1 MALIDEGKYTPDSL
15 LRELEGK
22 KINSMQAYIV
32 ARTLVWCGVKHYID
46 NNQAAFDWLRQTA
59 PLYWQVLVPVNFT
72 EIELDESVDKLFGS
86 QIGITM
92 DDVRKRFS
100 SQTEVYF
107 YLCRWLDSSISLEKP
122 KEWRDYFWL
131 AKFLTICN
139 LQLSYKPEFSEFR
152 IEANFPDDLDE
163 MADVLLGLKLAGYDS
178 ATFNQLEENFVKQFR
193 IQNNILE
200 FDICEN
206 EVKCLTFLDYFTAGK
221 QFENGDGDI
230 MHRIN
235 MHHIDLLRKA
245 FPNADVYH
253 SEIIKDEIFE
263 DIDLTFEKHISR
275 EKLPLDDMQETRT
288 MMVHLYEKSYVLP
301 SRKAYCDQ
309 LITLRKLFV
318 DVIKEYWQ
326 GIDDIHRVGK
336 AYNAKMDQVSNEV
349 CDKILNTHI
358 ELPATEI
365 NRFGLG
371 YEINKEENEDQSAK
385 DNLKELNSLYSHYS
399 TDLTIFFRQCYLP
412 SDGFINDVQR
422 MTIILLDA
430 QDKLK
435 KMQNLFHQ
443 IFDGYVDIVEIKQ
456 LDERE
461 KQQMTCLIAVYNW
474 LAQNQPYMSCRQLL
488 KQIKPKK
495 LTATQ
500 TFEVNDEVVDNP
512 YQALVDTI
520 EDLEKLRNMQLKDI
534 YNRCSHLD
542 DLSTQIVD
550 KYIKRYDDTIEN
562 MRNCSL

>member
-1 MALIDEGKYTPDSL
+1 M
-15 LRELEGK
+15 
-22 KINSMQAYIV
+22 
-32 ARTLVWCGVKHYID
+32 
-46 NNQAAFDWLRQTA
+46 
-59 PLYWQVLVPVNFT
+59 
-72 EIELDESVDKLFGS
+72 
-86 QIGITM
+86 
-92 DDVRKRFS
+92 
-100 SQTEVYF
+100 
-107 YLCRWLDSSISLEKP
+107 
-122 KEWRDYFWL
+122 
-131 AKFLTICN
+131 
-139 LQLSYKPEFSEFR
+139 
-152 IEANFPDDLDE
+152 
-163 MADVLLGLKLAGYDS
+163 
-178 ATFNQLEENFVKQFR
+178 
-193 IQNNILE
+193 
-200 FDICEN
+200 
-206 EVKCLTFLDYFTAGK
+206 
-221 QFENGDGDI
+221 
-230 MHRIN
+230 
-235 MHHIDLLRKA
+235 
-245 FPNADVYH
+245 
-253 SEIIKDEIFE
+253 
-263 DIDLTFEKHISR
+263 
-275 EKLPLDDMQETRT
+275 
-288 MMVHLYEKSYVLP
+288 
-301 SRKAYCDQ
+301 
-309 LITLRKLFV
+309 ITLRKLFV

-336 AYNAKMDQVSNEV
+336 AYNAKMDQVSYDV

-371 YEINKEENEDQSAK
+371 YVINNEENEDQSAK

-399 TDLTIFFRQCYLP
+399 TDLTIFFRQCYQL
-412 SDGFINDVQR
+412 SGGFINDVQR
-422 MTIILLDA
+422 MTMILLDA

-443 IFDGYVDIVEIKQ
+443 VFDGYVDIVEIKQ

-461 KQQMTCLIAVYNW
+461 KQQMTCLIAVYNL

-500 TFEVNDEVVDNP
+500 TFEDNDEVIDNP
-512 YQALVDTI
+512 SQTIVDSI

>member
-1 MALIDEGKYTPDSL
+1 MSVASTLHGYQVQYLYTLYRMLRSPESKEVFLPEG
-15 LRELEGK
+15 RE
-22 KINSMQAYIV
+22 
-32 ARTLVWCGVKHYID
+32 
-46 NNQAAFDWLRQTA
+46 
-59 PLYWQVLVPVNFT
+59 
-72 EIELDESVDKLFGS
+72 
-86 QIGITM
+86 
-92 DDVRKRFS
+92 
-100 SQTEVYF
+100 
-107 YLCRWLDSSISLEKP
+107 
-122 KEWRDYFWL
+122 
-131 AKFLTICN
+131 
-139 LQLSYKPEFSEFR
+139 
-152 IEANFPDDLDE
+152 DLDIYLDGQIVE
-163 MADVLLGLKLAGYDS
+163 TVQVKCYSGTILYSDLFSKAKSTSLFSRGKAS
-178 ATFNQLEENFVKQFR
+178 LEENPNVKISFVAVGYGNSKGGISNKLLKLSSLTKFLNKEEVLHLDYSSSKELASKINWLAQSETELNDVVEAALKERFPS
-193 IQNNILE
+193 IDPFIAKDYLLQWVHYLVI
-200 FDICEN
+200 N
-206 EVKCLTFLDYFTAGK
+206 EVKCLTFLDYFSAGK

-235 MHHIDLLRKA
+235 IHHIDLLRKA
-245 FPNADVYH
+245 FPNVDVYH
-253 SEIIKDEIFE
+253 SEIIKDDIFE

-275 EKLPLDDMQETRT
+275 EKLPLAEMQEPRT

-326 GIDDIHRVGK
+326 GVDDIHRVGK
-336 AYNAKMDQVSNEV
+336 AYNAKMDQVSYDV

-371 YEINKEENEDQSAK
+371 YEINKKENEDQSAK
-385 DNLKELNSLYSHYS
+385 DNLKKLNSLYSHYS
-399 TDLTIFFRQCYLP
+399 TDLTIFFRQCYQP
-412 SDGFINDVQR
+412 SGGFINDVQR
-422 MTIILLDA
+422 MTMILLDA

-435 KMQNLFHQ
+435 KLQSLFHQ
-443 IFDGYVDIVEIKQ
+443 VFDGYVDVVEIKQ

-500 TFEVNDEVVDNP
+500 RFEVNDEVVDNP
-512 YQALVDTI
+512 SQALVDTI
-520 EDLEKLRNMQLKDI
+520 EDLEKLRNMQLRDI

-542 DLSTQIVD
+542 DLSIQIVD
-550 KYIKRYDDTIEN
+550 KYIKRYDDTIEGR
-562 MRNCSL
+562 RNCVL

>member
-1 MALIDEGKYTPDSL
+1 MSVASTLHGYQVQYLYTLYRMLRSPESKEVFLPEG
-15 LRELEGK
+15 RE
-22 KINSMQAYIV
+22 
-32 ARTLVWCGVKHYID
+32 
-46 NNQAAFDWLRQTA
+46 
-59 PLYWQVLVPVNFT
+59 
-72 EIELDESVDKLFGS
+72 
-86 QIGITM
+86 
-92 DDVRKRFS
+92 
-100 SQTEVYF
+100 
-107 YLCRWLDSSISLEKP
+107 
-122 KEWRDYFWL
+122 
-131 AKFLTICN
+131 
-139 LQLSYKPEFSEFR
+139 
-152 IEANFPDDLDE
+152 DLDIYLDGQIVE
-163 MADVLLGLKLAGYDS
+163 TVQVKCYSGTILYSDLFSKAKSTSLFSRGKAS
-178 ATFNQLEENFVKQFR
+178 LEENPNVKISFVAVGYGNSKGGISNKLLKLSSLTKFLNKEEVLHLDYSSSKELASKINWLAQSETELNDVVEAALKERFPS
-193 IQNNILE
+193 IDPFIAKDYLLQWVHYLVI
-200 FDICEN
+200 N
-206 EVKCLTFLDYFTAGK
+206 EVKCLTFLDYFSAGK

-235 MHHIDLLRKA
+235 IHHIDLLRKA
-245 FPNADVYH
+245 FPNVDVYH
-253 SEIIKDEIFE
+253 SEIIKDDIFE

-275 EKLPLDDMQETRT
+275 EKLPLAEMQEPRT

-336 AYNAKMDQVSNEV
+336 AYNAKMDQVSYDV
-349 CDKILNTHI
+349 CDKISNTHI

-371 YEINKEENEDQSAK
+371 YEINKKENEDQSAK
-385 DNLKELNSLYSHYS
+385 DNLKKLNSLYSHYS
-399 TDLTIFFRQCYLP
+399 TDLTIFFRQCYQP
-412 SDGFINDVQR
+412 SGGFINDVQR
-422 MTIILLDA
+422 MTMILLDA

-435 KMQNLFHQ
+435 KLQSLFHQ
-443 IFDGYVDIVEIKQ
+443 VFDGYVDVVEIKQ

-500 TFEVNDEVVDNP
+500 RFEVNDEVVDNP
-512 YQALVDTI
+512 SQALVDTI
-520 EDLEKLRNMQLKDI
+520 EDLEKLRNMQLRDI

-542 DLSTQIVD
+542 DLSIQIVD
-550 KYIKRYDDTIEN
+550 KYIKRYDDTIEGR
-562 MRNCSL
+562 RNCVL

>member
-1 MALIDEGKYTPDSL
+1 M
-15 LRELEGK
+15 
-22 KINSMQAYIV
+22 
-32 ARTLVWCGVKHYID
+32 
-46 NNQAAFDWLRQTA
+46 
-59 PLYWQVLVPVNFT
+59 
-72 EIELDESVDKLFGS
+72 
-86 QIGITM
+86 
-92 DDVRKRFS
+92 
-100 SQTEVYF
+100 
-107 YLCRWLDSSISLEKP
+107 
-122 KEWRDYFWL
+122 

-139 LQLSYKPEFSEFR
+139 LQLSYKPEFADFKMDAKVPNNLE
-152 IEANFPDDLDE
+152 E

-178 ATFNQLEENFVKQFR
+178 ATFYQLEENFIKQFR

-206 EVKCLTFLDYFTAGK
+206 EVKCLTFLDYFSVGK
-221 QFENGDGDI
+221 QFGNGDGDV
-230 MHRIN
+230 MHHIN

-253 SEIIKDEIFE
+253 SEIIKDVIFE
-263 DIDLTFEKHISR
+263 DLDLTFEKHISR
-275 EKLPLDDMQETRT
+275 EMLPLDDMQEPRT

-336 AYNAKMDQVSNEV
+336 AHNAKMDQVSNEV
-349 CDKILNTHI
+349 CDKIINTHI

-399 TDLTIFFRQCYLP
+399 TDLTIFFRRCYQP
-412 SDGFINDVQR
+412 SGGFINDVQR
-422 MTIILLDA
+422 MTMILLDA

-435 KMQNLFHQ
+435 KMQSLFHQ
-443 IFDGYVDIVEIKQ
+443 VFDGYVDFVEIKQ

-488 KQIKPKK
+488 KQIKPKE
-495 LTATQ
+495 LTATK
-500 TFEVNDEVVDNP
+500 TFEVNDEVIDNP
-512 YQALVDTI
+512 SQTIVDSI
-520 EDLEKLRNMQLKDI
+520 EDLENLRNMQLRDI

-542 DLSTQIVD
+542 DLSIQIVD
-550 KYIKRYDDTIEN
+550 KYIKRYDDTIEG
-562 MRNCSL
+562 MRNCVL

>member
-1 MALIDEGKYTPDSL
+1 
-15 LRELEGK
+15 
-22 KINSMQAYIV
+22 
-32 ARTLVWCGVKHYID
+32 
-46 NNQAAFDWLRQTA
+46 
-59 PLYWQVLVPVNFT
+59 
-72 EIELDESVDKLFGS
+72 
-86 QIGITM
+86 M
-92 DDVRKRFS
+92 DDVRKKFS
-100 SQTEVYF
+100 LQTEVYF
-107 YLCRWLDSSISLEKP
+107 YLCKWLDSSISLEKP

-139 LQLSYKPEFSEFR
+139 LQLSYKPEFADFKMDAKVPNNLE
-152 IEANFPDDLDE
+152 E

-178 ATFNQLEENFVKQFR
+178 ATFNQLEESFVKQFR

-206 EVKCLTFLDYFTAGK
+206 EVKCLTFLDYFSAGK
-221 QFENGDGDI
+221 QFGNGDRDGDI

-275 EKLPLDDMQETRT
+275 EKLPLDDMQEPRT
-288 MMVHLYEKSYVLP
+288 MIVHLYEKSYVLP

-336 AYNAKMDQVSNEV
+336 AYNAKMDQVSYDV

-371 YEINKEENEDQSAK
+371 YEINKKENEDQSAK
-385 DNLKELNSLYSHYS
+385 DNLKKLNSLYSHYS
-399 TDLTIFFRQCYLP
+399 TDLTIFFRQCYQP
-412 SDGFINDVQR
+412 SGGFINDVQR
-422 MTIILLDA
+422 MTMILLDA

-435 KMQNLFHQ
+435 KLQSLFHQ
-443 IFDGYVDIVEIKQ
+443 VFDGYVDVVEIKQ

-488 KQIKPKK
+488 KQIKLKK

-500 TFEVNDEVVDNP
+500 TSEVNNEVIDNP
-512 YQALVDTI
+512 SQTIVDSI
-520 EDLEKLRNMQLKDI
+520 EDLKKLRNMQLRDI

-542 DLSTQIVD
+542 DLSIQIVD
-550 KYIKRYDDTIEN
+550 KYIKRYDDTIEGR
-562 MRNCSL
+562 RNCVL